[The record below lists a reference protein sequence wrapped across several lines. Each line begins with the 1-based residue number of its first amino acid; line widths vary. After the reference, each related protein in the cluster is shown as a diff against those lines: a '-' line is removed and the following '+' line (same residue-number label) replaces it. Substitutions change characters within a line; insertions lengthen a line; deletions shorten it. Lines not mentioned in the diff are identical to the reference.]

1 MEFLENDEYKS
12 VHPKYYNYSGKSLL
26 TLDYKNELVEYN
38 AINIFAYTI
47 YNEKKYPF
55 QQFLLTKSVNN
66 TELAFPKI
74 QLFNNFN
81 KNELI
86 DYTKVC
92 LFGFLMLENY
102 ELFNDLINF
111 DGFYEYNNSLY
122 LFFDLTKNK
131 FQLYDDIFSDRVNDR
146 ILWFGLIDE
155 IVNHTKICNIKIN
168 EFVTQFFQENQ
179 SLCFLADENDS
190 IYELPITS
198 FISKSTQK
206 LNYTYIFGQIK
217 DNKNGIL
224 GPYYYF
230 KDYYN
235 AYEEALTLIKDDTT
249 MVIVRFA
256 LFIGNVKYIENYP
269 NDPIDESEIKRQR
282 LQDQNLDQNIE
293 RLTMRISDHDGKW
306 ADNYDSV
313 YLGNLELDDGNLLN
327 KQLFVVKEYE
337 QQIPL
342 SYHFVNNKSLKG
354 KKEDYLIL

>member
-1 MEFLENDEYKS
+1 MEFLENDDYKS
-12 VHPKYYNYSGKSLL
+12 VHTNYYNYTGKTLL
-26 TLDYKNELVEYN
+26 SLDYKNELVEYH

-47 YNEKKYPF
+47 NNEKKYPF
-55 QQFLLTKSVNN
+55 QQILLTKSVNN
-66 TELAFPKI
+66 QELGFPKI

-102 ELFNDLINF
+102 ELFNDLIKF

-122 LFFDLTKNK
+122 LFFDLTKNEVH
-131 FQLYDDIFSDRVNDR
+131 LCDDSFSGRLSNK

-155 IVNHTKICNIKIN
+155 IVNHKKICNIKIN
-168 EFVTQFFQENQ
+168 EFVAQFFQENQ

-198 FISKSTQK
+198 FISKTKEK

-235 AYEEALTLIKDDTT
+235 AYEEALNLIKDDTQ

-256 LFIGNVKYIENYP
+256 LFTGNVKYIENYP
-269 NDPIDESEIKRQR
+269 NDPIDESEMKRQR
-282 LQDQNLDQNIE
+282 LQDPNLDQNVE

-313 YLGNLELDDGNLLN
+313 YLGNLELDYGNFLN
-327 KQLFVVKEYE
+327 KQLFVVKEYG

-342 SYHFVNNKSLKG
+342 TYHFVNNKSLK
-354 KKEDYLIL
+354 